1 MKKILKNKQLV
12 VVLLLTLV
20 AFALRYSGI
29 ASNPPSLNWDEASH
43 GYNAFSILKTGKD
56 EWGKSFPLIFRAF
69 GDYKLPL
76 YIYLT
81 TIPVAIFGLNIASTR
96 LISVIAGSLAVPGI
110 YLLFKQLFPKFKL
123 KIGKLSLE
131 PALLAAF
138 LLALNPWHF
147 FISRPALEANL
158 SLTLIIFATWALV
171 KASKK
176 SPDYLLSS
184 ILFSLSLHTYNTARV
199 FVPLILLMWF
209 VIYRPKFKI
218 TTKQIISAIV
228 LFASL
233 GLVAYQ
239 VITGSGTAR
248 YSQLAI
254 LSPSVV
260 YQIGQNRLQS
270 QLPSLLARLR
280 FNRPIYFA
288 QAFFKNYLGYLS
300 LPFFYQVKGAQ
311 YQFAIPVKNLLT
323 LPVHI
328 LAVIGFFKAVSS
340 GLKSSSKGFKFALS
354 WFLLAPVAAAL
365 TADPPQALR
374 PNPMIP
380 ALIILSVIGLHWLI
394 TLFKNYSW
402 AQKIL
407 LPGLLLI
414 ITFAFYRY
422 HQTYWQKYQYDY
434 ASSWQYGYQQAIDYV
449 QENKHQYDRV
459 FITKKHAEPHI
470 FYAFHT
476 KLDPQKLWP
485 SNPDNIRFYQSD
497 WYWTDKIGS
506 VYFVNAWDIP
516 SYRPAESLVL
526 ESKVMLPTQNSL
538 LVTTPLH
545 VPSNGKILKIIEYPQ
560 SRDIAF
566 VILEL
571 N

>member
-1 MKKILKNKQLV
+1 MKKILKNKQLIA
-12 VVLLLTLV
+12 VLLLTLV
-20 AFALRYSGI
+20 AFALRFSGL
-29 ASNPPSLNWDEASH
+29 ASNPPSINWDEASH

-56 EWGKSFPLIFRAF
+56 EWGKTFPLIFRAF
-69 GDYKLPL
+69 GDFKLPV

-81 TIPVAIFGLNIASTR
+81 TIPVAIFGLNTVSAR
-96 LISVIAGSLAVPGI
+96 LISVIAGTLAIPGI
-110 YLLFKQLFPKFKL
+110 YLLFKQLFPKLKL
-123 KIGKLSLE
+123 KIGKFTLK

-158 SLTLIIFATWALV
+158 SLTLIIFATWALL

-176 SPDYLLSS
+176 SSYYLVSS

-199 FVPLILLMWF
+199 FVPLILITWF
-209 VIYRPKFKI
+209 IIYRPKFKLNP
-218 TTKQIISAIV
+218 KQIISALI
-228 LFASL
+228 LSASL

-239 VITGSGTAR
+239 VLTGSGTAR
-248 YSQLAI
+248 YSKLAI
-254 LSPSVV
+254 LSPSAVF
-260 YQIGQNRLQS
+260 QIGQNRLQS
-270 QLPSLLARLR
+270 QLPAFLARLR
-280 FNRPIYFA
+280 FNRPVYFV
-288 QAFFKNYLGYLS
+288 QAFFKNYLSYFS
-300 LPFFYQVKGAQ
+300 LPFFYQIRGAQ
-311 YQFAIPVKNLLT
+311 YQFAIPVKNMTT

-328 LAVIGFFKAVSS
+328 LAVFGFFRALSS
-340 GLKSSSKGFKFALS
+340 ALKSSSKGFKFTLS

-380 ALIILSVIGLHWLI
+380 ALIILAVIGLHWLI
-394 TLFKNYSW
+394 TLFKKYSW

-422 HQTYWQKYQYDY
+422 HQAYWQEYRYEY
-434 ASSWQYGYQQAIDYV
+434 ASSWQYGYQQIVDYV
-449 QENKHQYDRV
+449 EENKHQYDRV
-459 FITKKHAEPHI
+459 FISKKHGEPHV
-470 FYAFHT
+470 FYAFYSR
-476 KLDPQKLWP
+476 LAPQKLWP
-485 SNPDNIRFYQSD
+485 SNPDNIRYSQSD

-526 ESKVMLPTQNSL
+526 ESDFILPTENSL

-560 SRDIAF
+560 SRNIAF
-566 VILEL
+566 VILKL